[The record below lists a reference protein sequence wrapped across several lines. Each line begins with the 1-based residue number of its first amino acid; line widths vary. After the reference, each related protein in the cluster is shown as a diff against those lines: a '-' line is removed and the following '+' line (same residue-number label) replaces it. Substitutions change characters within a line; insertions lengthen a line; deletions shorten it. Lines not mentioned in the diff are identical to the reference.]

1 MKLIGVCVVLALLV
15 TTAAADPAP
24 APRRRPN
31 PCGGNPCGGKP
42 MPPPMPPR
50 RAEADPAKTYAIK
63 IDADDAIDGAPE
75 AKVTI
80 VDTYDYA
87 CPYCDKVRPTLAA
100 LKEKYGKDLRIVYK
114 QYVVHMT
121 NAMAGA
127 LAACAANRQLGF
139 ASVDAAIWD
148 GYKNGKLDANGPNGS
163 TCWTSKEGCP
173 IADAAAKAAHLDMAK
188 FKADMT
194 SCKTAVASSM
204 ADMQSFGV
212 YAIPTFF
219 INGRVLTGAQPQAS
233 FEAIIDEEMKKAD
246 AKVKAGTKPAKYY
259 QQWVVDKG
267 EKAFAPKPANPCGG
281 GSMPH
286 PMNPCGGGM

>member
-1 MKLIGVCVVLALLV
+1 MKIIGVCVALVMLV
-15 TTAAADPAP
+15 AIASAEPAP

-50 RAEADPAKTYAIK
+50 RAEADPAKTYAIR
-63 IDADDAIDGAPE
+63 IDPDDAIDGPTD
-75 AKVTI
+75 AKITI

-87 CPYCDKVRPTLAA
+87 CPYCDKVRPTLVA
-100 LKEKYGKDLRIVYK
+100 LKEKYGKDLRFVYK
-114 QYVVHMT
+114 QYVVHMST
-121 NAMAGA
+121 AMAGA

-139 ASVDAAIWD
+139 ASVDAALWD
-148 GYKNGKLDANGPNGS
+148 GYKNGKLDKDVANTP
-163 TCWTSKEGCP
+163 CWTLKEGCP
-173 IADAAAKAAHLDMAK
+173 VADAAATAAHLDLPK

-194 SCKTAVASSM
+194 SCKTAVARSM
-204 ADMQSFGV
+204 ADMQGFGV

-233 FEAIIDEEMKKAD
+233 FEAIIDEEIKKAD
-246 AKVKAGTKPAKYY
+246 AKIKAGTKPAKYY
-259 QQWVVDKG
+259 QQWVVDHG

-281 GSMPH
+281 GMPQR